1 MTTFIRST
9 NSGKIGFV
17 TNSIK
22 VAQFTILNAFD
33 MDQKEGWR
41 REGEVLEINETR
53 IKLTLTFN
61 KLWLQDGV
69 E

>member
-33 MDQKEGWR
+33 MDQKRDEEEKER
-41 REGEVLEINETR
+41 
-53 IKLTLTFN
+53 F
-61 KLWLQDGV
+61 
-69 E
+69 

>member
-33 MDQKEGWR
+33 MDQKEG
-41 REGEVLEINETR
+41 
-53 IKLTLTFN
+53 
-61 KLWLQDGV
+61 
-69 E
+69 